1 MTVKSLAS
9 RDHAASAGPQ
19 QRGSAWRDASIQ
31 LRAIDILA
39 VMTAASLPWSTTA
52 PAVFIA
58 LWLIVLVPT
67 VDWEA
72 FGRVLAHPA
81 CALPLAFFTLALVG
95 VLWSDGG
102 WSDGLRGVK
111 PVAKLLLIPFLFYHF
126 QRSQRASWVFIAFLL
141 SCTLL
146 MILSWIVLFVPAF
159 KITVTA
165 SAGVPVKN
173 YIDQIQEFA
182 LCAFALMLPASICFR
197 RRQPVA
203 AVGCVGLLLA
213 FFANMLFVA
222 SARTALIYIP
232 VLLAL
237 FAARHLKWRATL
249 VLFAAAA
256 VAMTLVWS
264 TSPYLRKRVG
274 NVAVEYQDFQN
285 NAVSST
291 AQRLDFWG
299 KSVRFFADAPVVG
312 HGTGSTRQLFERDA
326 VGHTGLSAEVVDNPH
341 NQTLNVA
348 VQWGLLGVVILYA
361 MWLYHLVLFRGAG
374 LEPFPFRWN
383 RNVALVFCFD
393 AFSSREPVPTSLE
406 NALACWIGLVVV
418 VQNVVSSL
426 FNSHLFDFHE
436 GWIYVLGVGIAGGRS
451 LGAIIRRRD
460 Q

>member
-1 MTVKSLAS
+1 MTGKSLAS
-9 RDHAASAGPQ
+9 RDHAGPAGPQ
-19 QRGSAWRDASIQ
+19 RRGGAWRDASVQIRT
-31 LRAIDILA
+31 LDTLTAL
-39 VMTAASLPWSTTA
+39 TAASLPWSTTA
-52 PAVFIA
+52 PAVFIV
-58 LWLIVLVPT
+58 LWLIVLLPSVE
-67 VDWEA
+67 WEA
-72 FGRVLAHPA
+72 FSRLLMHPA
-81 CALPLAFFTLALVG
+81 CALPLAFFTLALIG

-111 PVAKLLLIPFLFYHF
+111 PVAKLLLIPLLFYHF
-126 QRSQRASWVFIAFLL
+126 QRSPCADWVFIAFLV

-146 MILSWIVLFVPAF
+146 MLLSWIVLFVPAL

-173 YIDQIQEFA
+173 YIDQSQEFA
-182 LCAFALMLPASICFR
+182 LCAFALMPPALSCFR
-197 RRQPVA
+197 NRQPVA
-203 AVGCVGLLLA
+203 AIGCVGLLLA
-213 FFANMLFVA
+213 FFVNMLFVA
-222 SARTALIYIP
+222 SARTALIYIA

-237 FAARHLKWRATL
+237 FAALHLKRRATL
-249 VLFAAAA
+249 ALFAAVA

-274 NVAVEYQDFQN
+274 NIAVEYQDFRN

-312 HGTGSTRQLFERDA
+312 HGTGSIRHLFERDA

-361 MWLYHLVLFRGAG
+361 MWLQHLMLFRGA
-374 LEPFPFRWN
+374 
-383 RNVALVFCFD
+383 
-393 AFSSREPVPTSLE
+393 S
-406 NALACWIGLVVV
+406 WIGLVVV

-436 GWIYVLGVGIAGGRS
+436 GWIYVLGVGIAGARP
-451 LGAIIRRRD
+451 LAAIIRRRD
-460 Q
+460 P

>member
-9 RDHAASAGPQ
+9 RDHAAPAGPQ
-19 QRGSAWRDASIQ
+19 PRGSTWRDASIQ
-31 LRAIDILA
+31 ARSIDILA
-39 VMTAASLPWSTTA
+39 AMTAASLPWSTTA
-52 PAVFIA
+52 PAVFIV

-67 VDWEA
+67 VDWQA
-72 FGRVLAHPA
+72 FGRLLAHPA
-81 CALPLAFFTLALVG
+81 CVLPLVFFTLALIG

-126 QRSQRASWVFIAFLL
+126 QRSQRADWAFIAFLV

-146 MILSWIVLFVPAF
+146 MLLSWVVLFVPAF

-173 YIDQIQEFA
+173 YIDQSQEFA
-182 LCAFALMLPASICFR
+182 LCAFALMPVVLACFLS
-197 RRQPVA
+197 RQQIA
-203 AVGCVGLLLA
+203 AIGCAGLLLA

-237 FAARHLKWRATL
+237 FAALHLKRRASL
-249 VLFAAAA
+249 ALFAAAA

-274 NVAVEYQDFQN
+274 NIAVEYQDFQN

-312 HGTGSTRQLFERDA
+312 HGTGSTRHLFERDA

-348 VQWGLLGVVILYA
+348 VQWGLLGVFILYA
-361 MWLYHLVLFRGAG
+361 MWLQHLVLFRGAG
-374 LEPFPFRWN
+374 LAN
-383 RNVALVFCFD
+383 
-393 AFSSREPVPTSLE
+393 
-406 NALACWIGLVVV
+406 WIGLVVV
-418 VQNVVSSL
+418 VQNIVSSL

-436 GWIYVLGVGIAGGRS
+436 GWIYVLGVGIAGARP
-451 LGAIIRRRD
+451 LAAMIRRRD
-460 Q
+460 R